1 MFVPSGLTE
10 KPYKVDAS
18 SPSKASSIRASAAV
32 SASSIFAAVSNV
44 TATQAYRSSARCSN
58 GAAGIGPGG
67 ASHRRQKRDAADR
80 QRLVKL
86 ESGDRDQYLKHL
98 GGQIIDALD
107 PQAVVSIASV
117 AR

>member
-1 MFVPSGLTE
+1 MGRRGSGQ
-10 KPYKVDAS
+10 
-18 SPSKASSIRASAAV
+18 AALP
-32 SASSIFAAVSNV
+32 
-44 TATQAYRSSARCSN
+44 T
-58 GAAGIGPGG
+58 G
-67 ASHRRQKRDAADR
+67 RQKRDAADR